1 MDKCFEQIKVLACKL
16 PILKPVNL
24 KSPLPIWVV
33 TDRSNSG
40 VGAYYSQGESW
51 ETCQPAGFLL
61 KKFPTAQQNYY
72 MHEHE
77 TIAFLEVFAKWE
89 DKLIGYKFTLVC
101 DNKGLEY
108 FKTQKTLTSCQIQW
122 HDFMLQFDY
131 VPLHIPG
138 EKNVVSDCFS

>member
-24 KSPLPIWVV
+24 KSPLPIWIV
-33 TDRSNSG
+33 TDGSKSG
-40 VGAYYSQGESW
+40 VGAYYGQGKNW
-51 ETCQPAGFLL
+51 ETCRLAGFLL
-61 KKFPTAQQNYY
+61 KKFMIAQRNYC

-77 TIAFLEVFAKWE
+77 TIAFLEAFAKWE

-108 FKTQKTLTSCQIQW
+108 FKTQKTLTSHQI
-122 HDFMLQFDY
+122 
-131 VPLHIPG
+131 
-138 EKNVVSDCFS
+138 